1 MNPKRSDGKPS
12 LEALMARSMED
23 ASAEP
28 AFMAALLDATV
39 YVHAPVNDRPGNL
52 RLVSFPHPQTG
63 AYLVPFFSDR
73 RQAEE
78 ASSPRIRIIG
88 ITGRKLF
95 EITAGATLILNPNQR
110 YCLCYPEEIA
120 LLLQGKVLP
129 PVRKIDDED
138 ERGRALEPEAQP
150 PEWLIAPLPGL
161 FESIPGVESASVGR
175 YAKSDSDGTSHL
187 VLIVFVSDADAERAA
202 RASTVILKAGC
213 ERLEVGLDVLTL
225 SQSLTH
231 PYGQFPKAYRRTA
244 HAGQSGL
251 QRVH

>member
-1 MNPKRSDGKPS
+1 
-12 LEALMARSMED
+12 MARSMED

-39 YVHAPVNDRPGNL
+39 YVHAPLNDRPGNL

-88 ITGRKLF
+88 LTGRKLF

-110 YCLCYPEEIA
+110 YCLFYPEEIA
-120 LLLQGKVLP
+120 VLLQGKVLP
-129 PVRKIDDED
+129 PVRKIGDEE
-138 ERGRALEPEAQP
+138 ERGRALEPEAHP

-161 FESIPGVESASVGR
+161 FESIPGVESAAVGR
-175 YAKSDSDGTSHL
+175 YDRSDSDSTSHL

-202 RASTVILKAGC
+202 RAATVVLKAGC
-213 ERLEVGLDVLTL
+213 EGLQGLDVLTL
-225 SQSLTH
+225 SPSLDH

-244 HAGQSGL
+244 HAGHSGL
-251 QRVH
+251 QRMH

>member
-1 MNPKRSDGKPS
+1 
-12 LEALMARSMED
+12 MARSMED

-28 AFMAALLDATV
+28 AFMTALLNATV
-39 YVHAPVNDRPGNL
+39 YVHAPLNDRPGNL

-95 EITAGATLILNPNQR
+95 KITAGATLILNPNQR
-110 YCLCYPEEIA
+110 YCLFYPEEIA

-129 PVRKIDDED
+129 PVRKIDGEG
-138 ERGRALEPEAQP
+138 ERGRALESEAQP
-150 PEWLIAPLPGL
+150 PAWLVAPLPGL

-202 RASTVILKAGC
+202 RAATVVLKECC
-213 ERLEVGLDVLTL
+213 ERLEVSLDVLTL
-225 SQSLTH
+225 SPSLDH
-231 PYGQFPKAYRRTA
+231 PYGQFPKAYRRA
-244 HAGQSGL
+244 SHAGQSGL